1 MFRPVQF
8 SLGNSA
14 AGQFCK
20 GRSKAHKQL
29 SSISRPAE
37 RREHQHSG
45 QQLAV
50 DADGTVSH
58 SAVVA
63 FLTGPVQMMLVH
75 EAVQHSLRFGQQL
88 AGDKVSFVC

>member
-1 MFRPVQF
+1 MFRPVQLSF
-8 SLGNSA
+8 ASSA
-14 AGQFCK
+14 AGQSYK

-29 SSISRPAE
+29 SAFHRPAE
-37 RREHQHSG
+37 RRKQHTG

-63 FLTGPVQMMLVH
+63 FLTGPAQMMLVH

-88 AGDKVSFVC
+88 AGNQVSFVC